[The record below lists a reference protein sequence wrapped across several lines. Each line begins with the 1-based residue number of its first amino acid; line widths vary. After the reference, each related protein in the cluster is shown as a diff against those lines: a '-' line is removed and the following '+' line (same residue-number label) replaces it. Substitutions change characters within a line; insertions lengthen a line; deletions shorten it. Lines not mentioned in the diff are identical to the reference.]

1 MNAQKVLVTAEV
13 DVTPEALAALFWEM
27 ASDKMA
33 DFFAE
38 LDRIADGKLCFQMAW
53 VVQEIQ
59 ERADRGDH
67 RAQVAFQ
74 TMLSHAQG
82 YAESAIDLRCWNAK
96 REIDRMT
103 KGYLSSLARIGGAQS

>member
-13 DVTPEALAALFWEM
+13 DVTPEELAALFWGM
-27 ASDKMA
+27 ASDKQA

-38 LDRIADGKLCFQMAW
+38 LDRIAAGKLCFQMASVIW
-53 VVQEIQ
+53 EIQ

-74 TMLSHAQG
+74 TMLAHAQA
-82 YAESAIDLRCWNAK
+82 YVESAIDLRCWNAK
-96 REIDRMT
+96 REIERMT
-103 KGYLSSLARIGGAQS
+103 RGYLSAYRTGGPSHG